1 MYLLDKINE
10 YSMLHPEFRP
20 MFYDVIRTITI
31 QVIAQLLFSI
41 NNPSISFLNNTFIQS
56 SLYLCIGV
64 IVFWLIVYRL
74 LISYNVFTPL
84 NILNA

>member
-41 NNPSISFLNNTFIQS
+41 NNPSISFFTSIFIES
-56 SLYLCIGV
+56 SIYLCIGV
-64 IVFWLIVYRL
+64 IIFWLIIYKL
-74 LISYNVFTPL
+74 LLSHNVIVL
-84 NILNA
+84 NI

>member
-1 MYLLDKINE
+1 MYVLDKINE
-10 YSMLHPEFRP
+10 YSKINPEFKP
-20 MFYDVIRTITI
+20 MFYDILRTITI

-56 SLYLCIGV
+56 SIYLCIGV

>member
-41 NNPSISFLNNTFIQS
+41 NKILVEAKQ
-56 SLYLCIGV
+56 
-64 IVFWLIVYRL
+64 YRL
-74 LISYNVFTPL
+74 FYLS
-84 NILNA
+84 

>member
-31 QVIAQLLFSI
+31 QVIAHLLFSI
-41 NNPSISFLNNTFIQS
+41 NNPSISFFTSIFIES
-56 SLYLCIGV
+56 SIYLCIGV
-64 IVFWLIVYRL
+64 IIFWLIIYKL
-74 LISYNVFTPL
+74 LLSHNVMVL
-84 NILNA
+84 NI